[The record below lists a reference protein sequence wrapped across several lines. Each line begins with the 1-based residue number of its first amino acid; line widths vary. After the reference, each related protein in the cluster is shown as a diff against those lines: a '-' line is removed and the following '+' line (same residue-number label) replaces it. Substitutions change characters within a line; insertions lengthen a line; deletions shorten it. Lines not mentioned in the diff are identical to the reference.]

1 MIAPVRYIC
10 GQLTDRRNSW
20 PLPSGVRDVI
30 RSLGCARRHRG
41 YRGGTRALTWPSY
54 STDYKH

>member
-41 YRGGTRALTWPSY
+41 YRGGTRALT
-54 STDYKH
+54 